1 MKANTMQMH
10 KVTFQFL
17 DGTERTVETPA
28 GLSVLETALQND
40 VELEHACGG
49 FCACTTCHVVVK
61 DGDDNLSEMDFD
73 EEDKLD
79 TCEGV
84 TLRSRLGCQAR
95 VEGPV
100 TVHIPMK
107 PY

>member
-1 MKANTMQMH
+1 MSDKMH
-10 KVTFQFL
+10 KVTFVPL
-17 DGTERTVETPA
+17 GITVETPD

-40 VELEHACGG
+40 IELEHACGG
-49 FCACTTCHVVVK
+49 FCACTTCHVIIK
-61 DGDDNLSEMDFD
+61 DGTDDELSEMQFD

-84 TLRSRLGCQAR
+84 TLHSRLGCQSR
-95 VEGPV
+95 VHGDLI
-100 TVHIPMK
+100 VHIPPK